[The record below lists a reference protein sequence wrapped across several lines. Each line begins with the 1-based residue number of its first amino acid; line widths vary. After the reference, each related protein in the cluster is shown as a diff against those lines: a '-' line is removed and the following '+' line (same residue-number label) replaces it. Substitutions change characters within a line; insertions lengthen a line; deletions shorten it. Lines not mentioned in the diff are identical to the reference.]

1 MSPSYRPPPPELVKQ
16 LEESR
21 RHAETSL
28 KEGQTA
34 CIAEDDDYTGLDLAG
49 AVLNGAMLH
58 EANLSH
64 CRLDDAWFN
73 GAWAAGARFE
83 GASLLR
89 AKFIK
94 AQLDGSN
101 FSGASGAW
109 ADFTK
114 VEMHDARLDGADFE
128 GARFFKALCSK
139 GSFRNARLDE
149 CNLTRASLREAD
161 LTGASLDGANLT
173 EAFVESANFTGAFF
187 TGATRLQGCHDLE
200 RAVVD
205 RLFFNKAP
213 LEGDA
218 AREALKSL
226 TSPNVYDLLEPRERQ
241 LRLMLDCLK
250 AARHSE
256 ATLRE
261 TSDSLLSLLGAL
273 EGMERSWRDDVAS
286 HVATLGAASL
296 AARDALLNHI
306 EEGRSRIV
314 LATLDTLEALVRS
327 PRR

>member
-1 MSPSYRPPPPELVKQ
+1 MSTAYKPPPPEVSKQ
-16 LEESR
+16 LEESKR
-21 RHAETSL
+21 YAGSSL
-28 KEGQTA
+28 KEGSA
-34 CIAEDDDYTGLDLAG
+34 AYFAFGDYEGLDLAG
-49 AVLNGAMLH
+49 AVLNGGTLH

-83 GASLLR
+83 GTSLLR
-89 AKFIK
+89 ARFIK
-94 AQLDGSN
+94 AQLEGSN

-109 ADFTK
+109 VDFTK
-114 VEMHDARLDGADFE
+114 ADMHDARFDGADFE
-128 GARFFKALCSK
+128 GARFFKARCSK

-161 LTGASLDGANLT
+161 LRGASLDAANLT

-200 RAVVD
+200 RAVAD
-205 RLFFNKAP
+205 RIFFNKVP

-226 TSPNVYDLLEPRERQ
+226 TSPNVYDLLKPRERQ
-241 LRLMLDCLK
+241 LRLMLDCLR

-273 EGMERSWRDDVAS
+273 EGMDRSWRDDVAS
-286 HVATLGAASL
+286 HVATLGSAGL
-296 AARDALLNHI
+296 AARDALLNHL

-327 PRR
+327 QRR